1 MASGKSSRHRLR
13 PQIRHALLSLVA
25 VAQCAAAQPPAASDV
40 AAAGLATLEAFLADV
55 HSLTAEF
62 EQQLWN
68 ADHELLQTDRGALA
82 LERPNRFRW
91 IYREPSELTVVADGK
106 TVWVY
111 DVELK
116 QVTVAPFDDSVGSSP
131 AILLSGDRNVR
142 EGFDVVDAYRV
153 DGLDWI
159 KLEPKAGGADFT
171 SLLIGFDGTTPRRL
185 ELVDGLNEVTRISF
199 EGLDVNPDLDDAL
212 FTFDV
217 PPGVDVI
224 GAED

>member
-1 MASGKSSRHRLR
+1 MASGKFSRRRLR
-13 PQIRHALLSLVA
+13 PQIKHALLLLA
-25 VAQCAAAQPPAASDV
+25 AAAQCAAAQPSTTDAR
-40 AAAGLATLEAFLADV
+40 AAGLATLEAFLADV
-55 HSLTAEF
+55 RSLTAEF

-68 ADHELLQTDRGALA
+68 ADKELLQTDKGTLA

-111 DVELK
+111 DVELQ

-142 EGFDVVDAYRV
+142 EGFDVVDAYKG

-159 KLEPKAGGADFT
+159 KLKPKAAGSDFT
-171 SLLIGFDGTTPRRL
+171 SLLIGFEGTTPRRL
-185 ELVDGLNEVTRISF
+185 ELVDGLNEVTRITF
-199 EGLDVNPDLDDAL
+199 EGLNVNPDLDDAL
-212 FTFDV
+212 FKFDV
-217 PPGVDVI
+217 PEGVDVI
-224 GAED
+224 GAER